1 MERGEAIDFVRWSIG
16 LPYPEALSFL
26 GIDWPQ
32 VTAQRVRKMLR
43 KRLERLTTEWN
54 ERELAW
60 TTLGTAIRIVHEIMR
75 EVRG

>member
-1 MERGEAIDFVRWSIG
+1 MERGEEIDFVRWSQG

-32 VTAQRVRKMLR
+32 VMAQRVRKMQL

-60 TTLGTAIRIVHEIMR
+60 NSEYRDPDS
-75 EVRG
+75 